1 MHSNSGK
8 RSSSRSSKVVQLLRL
23 RHQRQ
28 ASHLEHG
35 VRRLMIEMGPA
46 TAFQATALPL

>member
-1 MHSNSGK
+1 MLSNNGK
-8 RSSSRSSKVVQLLRL
+8 RSSSSKVVQFLRL

-28 ASHLEHG
+28 ASHLKRG